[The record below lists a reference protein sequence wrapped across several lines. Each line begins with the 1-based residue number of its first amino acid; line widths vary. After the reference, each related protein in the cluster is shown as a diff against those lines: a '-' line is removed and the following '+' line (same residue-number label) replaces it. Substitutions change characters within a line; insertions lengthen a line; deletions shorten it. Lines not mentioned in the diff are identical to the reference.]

1 VAAPPTERK
10 PTHEHERTTGR
21 PPLAEPQRPDA
32 PNHHLWNNHGTW
44 WIHYTVPHGPTKEP
58 VRQSLATRCLNEA
71 RRKRDALFEA
81 FFLAGRCAT

>member
-1 VAAPPTERK
+1 MSTNEQ
-10 PTHEHERTTGR
+10 
-21 PPLAEPQRPDA
+21 LADRHWRSRNALQA

-44 WIHYTVPHGPTKEP
+44 WIHYTVHHGPTKER